1 MVRDTVVS
9 LARHGFT
16 RFFFVNGHGGNIATV
31 TAAFSEIY
39 SERSMEKMSNQPS
52 IKCALR
58 NWWDGPGIK
67 RLSQELYPVGEG
79 SHATASEVALTWYKY
94 PETIQRKEMD
104 PEDRAERIFCRR
116 RGLSAHLPGRPH
128 RLRSQHGD
136 AGARQ
141 ALLRHCGRG
150 SGARLR
156 GLGRPVTAAGQRNRR
171 EASLDSTD
179 PPLPETRFARVGEVS
194 IAYQTMGKGSLDLI
208 VMPGIVSHVEFFHEV
223 PDYTRFLR
231 RLASF
236 ARVVTFDKRGQG
248 LSDRVP
254 GVASLE
260 ERADDLEAVMAAIRS
275 ERAALLGF
283 SEGASLSALYSATH
297 PQRVSHLVLYG
308 GFARYAN
315 ASDFSLMYEPDVLRA
330 SAKHWGKGY
339 SIKLF
344 APSLADD
351 PATKQMWA
359 KGERLCVSPGDYRT
373 MIETNMK
380 VDVRAVLPQIRVPTL
395 VLHRATDLAVPVTN
409 GRFLANAIP
418 GAKYKEYPS
427 GDHMPYAGTD
437 FEPMC
442 GDIEEFITGHRGT
455 PADAE
460 RVLATVLFTDIV
472 ESTQLLTR
480 MGDRAWRQLLDEHD
494 RLGRRLVEQHR
505 GRFVKST
512 GDGLLATFDGPARAI
527 RCAQQLRSASAVL
540 GIAIRAGLHT
550 GEIEPR
556 GGDVGGV
563 AVHIASRVLGTA
575 GPEEIV
581 VSRVLPDLVAGSD
594 LSFAPLEPRELKG
607 FDGIWELFTVN

>member
-1 MVRDTVVS
+1 LDT
-9 LARHGFT
+9 
-16 RFFFVNGHGGNIATV
+16 
-31 TAAFSEIY
+31 
-39 SERSMEKMSNQPS
+39 
-52 IKCALR
+52 
-58 NWWDGPGIK
+58 
-67 RLSQELYPVGEG
+67 
-79 SHATASEVALTWYKY
+79 
-94 PETIQRKEMD
+94 
-104 PEDRAERIFCRR
+104 
-116 RGLSAHLPGRPH
+116 
-128 RLRSQHGD
+128 
-136 AGARQ
+136 
-141 ALLRHCGRG
+141 
-150 SGARLR
+150 
-156 GLGRPVTAAGQRNRR
+156 
-171 EASLDSTD
+171 TD
-179 PPLPETRFARVGEVS
+179 PPLPETRFARAGEVS
-194 IAYQTMGKGSLDLI
+194 IAYQTMGKGPLDLI
-208 VMPGIVSHVEFFHEV
+208 VMPGMVSHVEFFHEV
-223 PDYTRFLR
+223 PNYTRFLR

-260 ERADDLEAVMAAIRS
+260 ERADDLEAVMTVVRS

-308 GFARYAN
+308 GFARFAN
-315 ASDFSLMYEPDVLRA
+315 TSDFSLMYEPEILRA

-351 PATKQMWA
+351 PATKQMWG
-359 KGERLCVSPGDYRT
+359 KGERLCVSPGAYRT
-373 MIETNMK
+373 MVETNME
-380 VDVRAVLPQIRVPTL
+380 VDVRAILPQIRVPTL

-418 GAKYKEYPS
+418 GAKYIEYPS
-427 GDHMPYAGTD
+427 GDHVPYAGTD
-437 FEPMC
+437 FEPIC

-494 RLGRRLVEQHR
+494 RLGRRVIEQHR

-527 RCAQQLRSASAVL
+527 RCAQAFAVEVREL
-540 GIAIRAGLHT
+540 GATIRAGLHT
-550 GEIEPR
+550 GEIER
-556 GGDVGGV
+556 RTNDVGGL
-563 AVHIASRVLGTA
+563 AVHVAARVLDKAAPG
-575 GPEEIV
+575 EVV
-581 VSRVLPDLVAGSD
+581 VSRVLPDLVAGSG
-594 LSFAPLEPRELKG
+594 LEFEARGRHELKG
-607 FDGIWELFTVN
+607 LEGAWELFAVRQA